1 MGNLSDRIKKYDD
14 QIKKKPVQ
22 TQSSDRVI
30 IGGRPIDVF
39 SLESFALWRGSDITS
54 YMRKHKLRVLEA
66 AKSTA
71 KRQLRIGAIPMKTFL
86 LIILLVGGV
95 IAGVVMLMF
104 LPDIMNFFRGI
115 LGSFG
120 GIMCI
125 MLLFKKKSY
134 IDREMEK
141 TQKIMK
147 RVRKFIGK

>member
-1 MGNLSDRIKKYDD
+1 
-14 QIKKKPVQ
+14 
-22 TQSSDRVI
+22 
-30 IGGRPIDVF
+30 
-39 SLESFALWRGSDITS
+39 
-54 YMRKHKLRVLEA
+54 
-66 AKSTA
+66 
-71 KRQLRIGAIPMKTFL
+71 MKTFL

-141 TQKIMK
+141 HKNNEESQKVHWKVVISTTTTK
-147 RVRKFIGK
+147 ILDFGSGLRGNSH